1 MSAEVFIRR
10 NGIVQGT
17 FDREEFFASRLQGG
31 ILDSD
36 EWMRVGGNSWT
47 RVGFDAPFKSVKQ
60 RERES
65 MARRDLAIHRAF
77 DDVYNYRMW
86 SFRIMER
93 NDHCLPEHVQSLD
106 DDDFAFIEQIS
117 ITGFGYFGPLKT
129 IRFFHN
135 EKDVRMLSGLTNQWV
150 APYGAGKT
158 SLGVALEAVRDVAAG
173 RTLSAQARF
182 YLRHYSE
189 SQIEISIRTRAGL
202 VPAKLDFFDG
212 RAVFDGSELTRE
224 LLDRIVFYSDDSMH
238 LDADEM
244 AGVLAGPDFEYLRKN
259 WLKVDSTISAGPDG
273 YADEAELRCRFESAP
288 SSVRCSAKLLLVL
301 RAAEKNGQ
309 ILVLENPVC
318 RLNLIPQNK
327 FQQLFIDAPRRG
339 ARQVILLT
347 TDFLG
352 RSDF

>member
-1 MSAEVFIRR
+1 MNAEVFIRR
-10 NGIVQGT
+10 NGIIQGN

-36 EWMRVGGNSWT
+36 EWMRVGGDSWT

-86 SFRIMER
+86 SFCIMER

-135 EKDVRMLSGLTNQWV
+135 EKDVRMLSGLTNQWI
-150 APYGAGKT
+150 APNGAGKT
-158 SLGVALEAVRDVAAG
+158 SLGVALEAVRDVAAS
-173 RTLSAQARF
+173 RPLSALARRF
-182 YLRHYSE
+182 LHRHSG
-189 SQIEISIRTRAGL
+189 SQIEVCIRNRAGL
-202 VPAKLDFFDG
+202 VRPSLEIVDG
-212 RAVFDGSELTRE
+212 RAVFKGPESSLE
-224 LLDRIVFYSDDSMH
+224 LLDRILFYSDESMH
-238 LDADEM
+238 MDAEEM

-259 WLKVDSTISAGPDG
+259 WQKVDSTISTGPDG
-273 YADEAELRCRFESAP
+273 CAEEAELRRRFESAP

-301 RAAEKNGQ
+301 RAAETNGQ